1 MKCSRHLTW
10 SVLLAMIPAIAWT
23 AVEALALQVGSCAVR
38 PLPAVAADICQ
49 LIQESGGL
57 SKRAAIAALLL
68 GGSTVW
74 WKYLDSEFS
83 VVPLYEP
90 LTLQTHERALPACQ

>member
-1 MKCSRHLTW
+1 MVSAT
-10 SVLLAMIPAIAWT
+10 AWT
-23 AVEALALQVGSCAVR
+23 AVEALALQVGSCAVG
-38 PLPAVAADICQ
+38 PLPAFAADLCQ
-49 LIQESGGL
+49 ITQESGGL

-83 VVPLYEP
+83 IVPLYEP
-90 LTLQTHERALPACQ
+90 LTLQRHEGALPACQ

>member
-1 MKCSRHLTW
+1 M
-10 SVLLAMIPAIAWT
+10 
-23 AVEALALQVGSCAVR
+23 EAQALQVVSCVVG
-38 PLPAVAADICQ
+38 PLPACAADLFQIT
-49 LIQESGGL
+49 QESGGL

-83 VVPLYEP
+83 VVPLYVS
-90 LTLQTHERALPACQ
+90 LTLQTHERALPACR